1 MSFIILSIDWAAL
14 NGRCDIIEILIE
26 VGADANLKNEFD
38 HVPLEEALQNG
49 FTQAAEILAKFTK
62 LSEDKLY
69 TSIMEEPENEEEEK
83 KGGEDEMFPDDE
95 DDDKRSYQSE
105 EAMKPEVPVR
115 QPTTEELAKKDEA
128 KMQQLSNEIK
138 DRFGMQ
144 EFDIEIKKI
153 NDGQQ
158 NK

>member
-1 MSFIILSIDWAAL
+1 MSFIILFIDWAAL

-95 DDDKRSYQSE
+95 DDDKRSY
-105 EAMKPEVPVR
+105 
-115 QPTTEELAKKDEA
+115 
-128 KMQQLSNEIK
+128 
-138 DRFGMQ
+138 
-144 EFDIEIKKI
+144 
-153 NDGQQ
+153 
-158 NK
+158 

>member
-1 MSFIILSIDWAAL
+1 
-14 NGRCDIIEILIE
+14 
-26 VGADANLKNEFD
+26 
-38 HVPLEEALQNG
+38 
-49 FTQAAEILAKFTK
+49 
-62 LSEDKLY
+62 
-69 TSIMEEPENEEEEK
+69 MEEPENEEEEK
-83 KGGEDEMFPDDE
+83 KEGDDEMFPDDE
-95 DDDKRSYQSE
+95 DNDNRSIQSE

-115 QPTTEELAKKDEA
+115 QPTSEEIAKKDEK

-153 NDGQQ
+153 NEGQQ